1 VVENGREAGQ
11 YYQRRA
17 DKLLDDRLLRLE
29 EAMEQLERRVA
40 GMEWKLAGL
49 IALGSI
55 LGPVLME
62 RLLGGR

>member
-17 DKLLDDRLLRLE
+17 DKLLDDRLSRLE
-29 EAMEQLERRVA
+29 EAMGQLERRVA

-49 IALGSI
+49 ITLGSL

>member
-1 VVENGREAGQ
+1 
-11 YYQRRA
+11 
-17 DKLLDDRLLRLE
+17 
-29 EAMEQLERRVA
+29 MEQLERRVA